1 MNIII
6 VGAGEIGRHLAGSLS
21 SAAHN
26 IVVIERD
33 ADLAGEIDSQL
44 DARVMNADGT
54 SASTLVEANVAECD
68 LFLGLTSNNNAN
80 MVSCSIAKELGAA
93 NVICRADP
101 AVQREEWLFDYK
113 SHFHI
118 DHMFSSERLTALELA
133 KFVRNPGSIMVEE
146 IARGRIELQEVIVS
160 DRYEAEGKTLREAK
174 LPPRVRVGS
183 ILRNG
188 EAIFPN
194 ASERLLVGDLV
205 TLFGDPRQLS
215 DVADRLMRGASK
227 ERELNV
233 VILGGDDYGFTLA
246 QILESWNCRVRIFE
260 PDPLRCEMLAEQ
272 LSSTTV
278 LNADATSLAE
288 LREEHVGEADFFI
301 ATTHNDED
309 NVMTCLQAHNLGT
322 KHCLTL
328 IHRIDY
334 ADAISQVGAQLG
346 IMAAVSPREATRRE
360 LMRFVTSEKFHVLKK
375 LRAGEIIE
383 VTVAAKSPVAGR
395 KVADIQWPDGSV
407 LVALMRGIHASVPA
421 ATDEIAVGD
430 VLYAVVSPATRKR
443 FVKMLA

>member
-26 IVVIERD
+26 IVVIEKD
-33 ADLAGEIDSQL
+33 SALAAEIDAQI
-44 DARVMNADGT
+44 DVRVMNEDGT
-54 SASTLVEANVAECD
+54 SARALVEANVAECE

-80 MVSCSIAKELGAA
+80 MTACSIAKELGAA

-101 AVQREEWLFDYK
+101 AVQQEEWLFDYK
-113 SHFHI
+113 THFHI

-146 IARGRIELQEVIVS
+146 IARGKIELQEVIVS
-160 DRYEAEGKTLREAK
+160 DRYEEEGKSLREAK
-174 LPPRVRVGS
+174 LPSRVRVGS
-183 ILRNG
+183 ILRDG
-188 EAIFPN
+188 EAIIPT
-194 ASERLLVGDLV
+194 ASERLCKGDLV

-215 DVADRLMRGASK
+215 DVADRLMRGSTK
-227 ERELNV
+227 ERQLNV

-246 QILESWNCRVRIFE
+246 QLLESWNCRVRIFE
-260 PDPLRCEMLAEQ
+260 QDPLRCEMLAEQ
-272 LSSTTV
+272 LSDTTV
-278 LNADATSLAE
+278 LNADATSLNE

-334 ADAISQVGAQLG
+334 ADAISRASVQLG

-360 LMRFVTSEKFHVLKK
+360 LMRFVTSERFHVLKK
-375 LRAGEIIE
+375 LKAGEIIE
-383 VTVAAKSPVAGR
+383 VTVAARSEVAGK
-395 KVADIQWPDGSV
+395 KVAEIEWPEGSV
-407 LVALMRGIHASVPA
+407 LVALMRGIHSSVPA
-421 ATDEIAVGD
+421 ADDEIAVGD
-430 VLYAVVSPATRKR
+430 VIYAVVSPATRKR